1 MISFVIALI
10 SMIREQREVESA
22 ERSTDDSAKWQQSSA
37 PVAPREEEK
46 PEARGIDVL
55 ASRIKELAAGEQEEQ
70 QKGETFNQLGPPE
83 RFPVS
88 GTISVQDLAKKR
100 GDQR

>member
-22 ERSTDDSAKWQQSSA
+22 ERSADDSAKWQQSPA

-46 PEARGIDVL
+46 PEAREIDVL

-70 QKGETFNQLGPPE
+70 QKGETFNQGPLE

-100 GDQR
+100 EDQR